1 MTTRV
6 TATSKV
12 DGLRLLI
19 SNFPIAETRYQH
31 GTPEDTNGWNFVP
44 KRDLT
49 RYYKRTRNCLWN
61 GTLIRQRTAQAAFA
75 PLGGTWCCFRLRLQ
89 MKGG

>member
-49 RYYKRTRNCLWN
+49 R
-61 GTLIRQRTAQAAFA
+61 
-75 PLGGTWCCFRLRLQ
+75 
-89 MKGG
+89 